1 MRKHKPPWLKRFRL
15 AVTGVVMAIA
25 MVVAPAAM
33 ADLNGYDVS
42 GWQPANISRSAPADF
57 VIVKATEGTNYQNGS
72 WVAQA
77 TGATDT
83 GKALGLY
90 HYADGGNAIAE
101 ADYFVNT
108 IGSYTGRAVLVLD
121 WESYGNSSWGNG
133 NWVRTFVNRVH
144 DRTSVWPM
152 VYVQASAV
160 WQVPSDVRQHCAL
173 WKAQYASNAAT
184 GYQAD
189 PWNAGSAG
197 ESMIQYTS
205 NGRLYGYNGPLDLNR
220 FFGDRQAWDKIA
232 CGERKGCVPGSYA
245 TTGTPT
251 TNAQASAPAPAQTP
265 NADIGDMAT
274 RVIRGEYGNGSD
286 RKARLGGY
294 YNRVMAEVN
303 RRLTGS
309 TATTSS
315 HAASAV
321 TYCVVVRSGD
331 TVSAIAASNNRQPAS
346 AWSVPSGNIN
356 VIYPGQRVCYRGAAS
371 VARTTSYNTYG
382 HVVKSGESLWTI
394 YGSGWSVAAAR
405 NGIRPPYTIY
415 PGQRLR

>member
-1 MRKHKPPWLKRFRL
+1 MVKHKPPWKALTATLL
-15 AVTGVVMAIA
+15 AVFMA
-25 MVVAPAAM
+25 VAPTAS
-33 ADLNGYDVS
+33 ADMNGYDVS
-42 GWQPANISRSAPADF
+42 GWQPANITRAAPADF
-57 VIVKATEGTNYQNGS
+57 AIVKTTEGTNFRNGS

-77 TGATDT
+77 TGAVET

-90 HYADGGNAIAE
+90 HYADGGDAIAE

-108 IGSYTGRAVLVLD
+108 VGSYAGRAILVLD

-133 NWVRTFVNRVH
+133 NWVRLFVNRVH
-144 DRTSVWPM
+144 DRTGVWPM

-160 WQVPSDVRQHCAL
+160 WQVPSDVRAHCAL

-184 GYQAD
+184 GYQSS

-220 FFGDRQAWDKIA
+220 FFGDRLAWGKIA

-245 TTGTPT
+245 QTGTPT
-251 TNAQASAPAPAQTP
+251 TNANASAPAPTQTS
-265 NADIGDMAT
+265 NANIGDMAART
-274 RVIRGEYGNGSD
+274 IRGEYGNGAD

-294 YNRVMAEVN
+294 YNAVMAEVN

-309 TATTSS
+309 TATTSGP
-315 HAASAV
+315 AASAV

-331 TVSAIAASNNRQPAS
+331 TVSAIAARNNRQPAS
-346 AWSVPSGNIN
+346 AWNVPSGNIN
-356 VIYPGQRVCYRGAAS
+356 VIRPGQRVCYRGTAS
-371 VARTTSYNTYG
+371 VARTTSYNAYS

-394 YGSGWSVAAAR
+394 YGTGWANAAAR
-405 NGIRPPYTIY
+405 NGLRSPYTIY
-415 PGQRLR
+415 PGQILR

>member
-1 MRKHKPPWLKRFRL
+1 MVKHKSPWKALTAMLL
-15 AVTGVVMAIA
+15 AVFMA
-25 MVVAPAAM
+25 VAPTAS
-33 ADLNGYDVS
+33 ADMNGYDVS
-42 GWQPANISRSAPADF
+42 GWQPANITRAAPADF
-57 VIVKATEGTNYQNGS
+57 AVVKATEGTSFRNGS

-77 TGATDT
+77 TGAVET

-90 HYADGGNAIAE
+90 HYAGGGDATAE
-101 ADYFVNT
+101 ADFFVNT
-108 IGSYTGRAVLVLD
+108 VGSYAGRAILVLD

-133 NWVRTFVNRVH
+133 AWVRTFVNRVH

-160 WQVPSDVRQHCAL
+160 WQIPSDVRAHCAL

-184 GYQAD
+184 GYQEN

-220 FFGDRQAWDKIA
+220 FFGDRQAWGKIA

-245 TTGTPT
+245 QTGEPT
-251 TNAQASAPAPAQTP
+251 TNANASAPAPAQTP
-265 NADIGDMAT
+265 NANIGDMAART
-274 RVIRGEYGNGSD
+274 IRGEYGNGAD

-294 YNRVMAEVN
+294 YNAVMAEVN

-309 TATTSS
+309 TATVSS
-315 HAASAV
+315 PVASAV

-331 TVSAIAASNNRQPAS
+331 TVSAIAARNNRQPAS
-346 AWSVPSGNIN
+346 AWNVPSGNIN
-356 VIYPGQRVCYRGAAS
+356 VIYPGQRVCYRGTAS

-394 YGSGWSVAAAR
+394 YGTGWANAAAR
-405 NGIRPPYTIY
+405 NGLRAPYTIY
-415 PGQRLR
+415 PGQILK